1 MNISTKKIFIASLL
15 IGLAGNFIFFNE
27 SGFLFHFF
35 PIASMLIYAGLIKFM
50 PIKERDVSDADNA
63 YYMGFIYTMTGL
75 AITLYKSESHESDK
89 MISMLIHSFGLA
101 LSTTILG
108 IFLRIIIS
116 PERPD
121 LGGEEISTRNNLNDS
136 VQSFIKTIDDSTI
149 KIRDAYDSNTSVLAR
164 ILDNSSQILESNFSR
179 FNSTFDQSMFNLN
192 ALFETRLPH
201 SILKAE
207 ESVTSL
213 SSWVV
218 ETQSRFQKL
227 VELHSA
233 AITQTNTEI
242 AAKNLRLSESLDKSA
257 ATLDGFSKQIQ
268 EIRVDQHFIKA
279 HLDSVL
285 LIYQQSANRASNV
298 FIASSKALEE
308 VVSKMTAFPEQL
320 EEYFQT
326 NIAERKEV
334 ISSLEKTI
342 EVNSQIHRRLVQI
355 NQTID
360 ESNIFITKGF
370 KGLSETII
378 PVERTASEIHSTSIR
393 NFTDFNQTLSQ
404 HFESLNGN
412 IQNLINQ
419 NQEVVNILQYGYQNS
434 TQQNRS
440 IDSLN

>member
-27 SGFLFHFF
+27 SGFLFHVF

-63 YYMGFIYTMTGL
+63 YYMGFIFTMTGI
-75 AITLYKSESHESDK
+75 AITLYKSNGYKSDI
-89 MISMLIHSFGLA
+89 MTSMLIHSFGLA
-101 LSTTILG
+101 LFTTILG

-116 PERPD
+116 PQRPD
-121 LGGEEISTRNNLNDS
+121 LDGEEISTRNGLNDS

-164 ILDNSSQILESNFSR
+164 ILDNSSQILEVNFSR
-179 FNSTFDQSMFNLN
+179 FNSSFDKSMFNLN

-207 ESVTSL
+207 DAVTSL
-213 SSWVV
+213 SSWVA

-242 AAKNLRLSESLDKSA
+242 AAKNLRLSESLEKSA
-257 ATLDGFSKQIQ
+257 TTIDGFSKKIQ
-268 EIRVDQHFIKA
+268 DIKVDQHFIKA

-298 FIASSKALEE
+298 FIASSKAIEE
-308 VVSKMTAFPEQL
+308 VVSKLTAFPEQL

-326 NIAERKEV
+326 NIAERKKV
-334 ISSLEKTI
+334 ISSLEETI
-342 EVNSQIHRRLVQI
+342 EINSQIHKRLIQV
-355 NQTID
+355 NENID
-360 ESNIFITKGF
+360 VSNININTGF
-370 KGLSETII
+370 LRLNESII
-378 PVERTASEIHSTSIR
+378 PVESTASEIHSSNIR

-404 HFESLNGN
+404 HFESLNAN

-419 NQEVVNILQYGYQNS
+419 NQEVVNILQHGYQNS

>member
-1 MNISTKKIFIASLL
+1 MNISTKKLFIASLL

-27 SGFLFHFF
+27 SGFLFHVF

-63 YYMGFIYTMTGL
+63 YYMGFIFTMTGL

-242 AAKNLRLSESLDKSA
+242 AAKNLKLSESLEKSA
-257 ATLDGFSKQIQ
+257 TTLDGFSKQIQ
-268 EIRVDQHFIKA
+268 EIKVDQHFIKA

-298 FIASSKALEE
+298 FITSSKALEE
-308 VVSKMTAFPEQL
+308 VVSKMTAFPERL

-326 NIAERKEV
+326 NIAERKGV
-334 ISSLEKTI
+334 IASLEKTI

-360 ESNIFITKGF
+360 ESNIFIMKLYF
-370 KGLSETII
+370 
-378 PVERTASEIHSTSIR
+378 
-393 NFTDFNQTLSQ
+393 F
-404 HFESLNGN
+404 
-412 IQNLINQ
+412 
-419 NQEVVNILQYGYQNS
+419 
-434 TQQNRS
+434 
-440 IDSLN
+440 